1 MDDLKEPVARAA
13 QPGARP
19 RRSRLRVLLYV
30 LAGAVLLAL
39 VVVGTAAYRGTPRV
53 AIDEATVIDSVM
65 AATYGSYSTE
75 KKGWLY
81 TGDDNV
87 TYLMRVV
94 QQEKITDGADGDELY
109 FVASGAAVDGSEH
122 AVYGAFHLHP
132 ARPWDGNLAQA
143 SLQVKY
149 ESTLAVRPEQVRFLA
164 LGANLRGWI
173 VRAQSGTDP
182 AQAPVTT
189 TNTVL
194 APHGGEIAVL
204 GEFLA
209 ARTARPAVSC
219 EAAKAAWETWN
230 RDTTPDA
237 DNAADNAAA
246 NDAANHA
253 APDDTE
259 EEEEEEPLRCEQRS
273 WSYRLAASDG
283 MLPAPITVTAGGT
296 LDGRPVEA
304 HTWALTFDPK
314 RFGYAI
320 PRELRDE

>member
-1 MDDLKEPVARAA
+1 MNDLKEPVARAA
-13 QPGARP
+13 HPGARP

-53 AIDEATVIDSVM
+53 AIDEGAVIDSVM
-65 AATYGSYSTE
+65 AATYGGYSTE
-75 KKGWLY
+75 KEGWLY
-81 TGDDNV
+81 KGDDDV

-94 QQEKITDGADGDELY
+94 QQQKITDGADGDELY
-109 FVASGAAVDGSEH
+109 FIASGAAVDGSEH

-173 VRAQSGTDP
+173 VQAQSGTDP
-182 AQAPVTT
+182 TQAPVTT

-209 ARTARPAVSC
+209 ARTARPAVPC
-219 EAAKAAWETWN
+219 EAAQAAWTAWD
-230 RDTTPDA
+230 RDTAPA
-237 DNAADNAAA
+237 APAAAAAAD
-246 NDAANHA
+246 DA
-253 APDDTE
+253 DDTE
-259 EEEEEEPLRCEQRS
+259 EDEEEEPLRCEQRT
-273 WSYRLAASDG
+273 WSYRIAPSDG
-283 MLPAPITVTAGGT
+283 PLPAPITVTAGGT

-304 HTWALTFDPK
+304 HTWALAFDPQ